1 MSSLSILIPLSLG
14 MGFVGLCAFLWA
26 LRANQFDDPE
36 GNAWRVITL
45 DHQSGVDDPR
55 DKQGDR
61 DDDPASD
68 AVDHDSDG
76 REPDG
81 RR

>member
-45 DHQSGVDDPR
+45 DDQSDADDPR
-55 DKQGDR
+55 DKGG
-61 DDDPASD
+61 
-68 AVDHDSDG
+68 AVDEQGALHSAHRD
-76 REPDG
+76 PDG
-81 RR
+81 GQ

>member
-1 MSSLSILIPLSLG
+1 MTALTVLIPLSLG
-14 MGFVGLCAFLWA
+14 MGLVGLCAFVWA

-45 DHQSGVDDPR
+45 DGQSGVDDPG

-61 DDDPASD
+61 NDDTASD
-68 AVDHDSDG
+68 AVNHD
-76 REPDG
+76 PDG
-81 RR
+81 RY

>member
-45 DHQSGVDDPR
+45 DDQFGADDPR
-55 DKQGDR
+55 DKQGDG
-61 DDDPASD
+61 DDHKASD
-68 AVDHDSDG
+68 AVNHD
-76 REPDG
+76 PDG
-81 RR
+81 R

>member
-1 MSSLSILIPLSLG
+1 MTALTVLIPLSLG
-14 MGFVGLCAFLWA
+14 MGLVGLCAFVWA

-45 DHQSGVDDPR
+45 DGQSDVDDRR
-55 DKQGDR
+55 DRQGDS
-61 DDDPASD
+61 DDHAVSD
-68 AVDHDSDG
+68 AVNHD
-76 REPDG
+76 PDG

>member
-36 GNAWRVITL
+36 GNAWR
-45 DHQSGVDDPR
+45 
-55 DKQGDR
+55 
-61 DDDPASD
+61 
-68 AVDHDSDG
+68 
-76 REPDG
+76 
-81 RR
+81 

>member
-45 DHQSGVDDPR
+45 DGQSDADDPR
-55 DKQGDR
+55 DKGGDR
-61 DDDPASD
+61 DDHKASD
-68 AVDHDSDG
+68 AVNHD
-76 REPDG
+76 PDG
-81 RR
+81 R